1 MIEQPTLP
9 QKPTKPNRPKL
20 FMLAFILAGMVG
32 MGTVMAAES
41 LDRTIRNTEQLFG
54 VVDSRLI
61 VAIPYIST
69 GAEIARRK
77 RRIILALLFPL
88 VLIGGGVA
96 AVFYLGLPGELSLW
110 FEGTWTETLRSWV
123 DTLTRLSK

>member
-1 MIEQPTLP
+1 
-9 QKPTKPNRPKL
+9 
-20 FMLAFILAGMVG
+20 
-32 MGTVMAAES
+32 MAAES
-41 LDRTIRNTEQLFG
+41 LDRTIRNTQQLFG

-69 GAEIARRK
+69 RAETARRK
-77 RRIILALLFPL
+77 RRIILALLLPF

-96 AVFYLGLPGELSLW
+96 AVFYLGLPNGVALW
-110 FEGTWTETLRSWV
+110 FEGTWTDTLRSWV